1 MDTMVS
7 TPKFRN
13 MMIRWKMVDG
23 LNDLNIKYKLK
34 EFIDQNPSCTNDEII
49 LFVEIICK
57 VDELEEAAR

>member
-1 MDTMVS
+1 M
-7 TPKFRN
+7 
-13 MMIRWKMVDG
+13 DG